1 MRTKLNYIMAAVN
14 AKEVRSGYTPRVQ
27 ADPLTIYP
35 QAQAYLID
43 PLNAPEPSQETGP
56 GTHFYPP
63 DAPKAASPTVSSPS
77 SSKNPFRDSKSGAT
91 THVRHSSRS
100 STGSTSKF
108 PDFQEGPSHRRN
120 ISGEHRRNVSGDHLM
135 GESSAG
141 RRRGSSLNQRYPGD
155 TSNQPLNML
164 RKDSKKAYRS
174 PHLNKRHI
182 PGADTIDRLDPTPN
196 KLPYH
201 HEGPYDAAL
210 LARNTSYKTS
220 PIAALEDS
228 NREALKATPAE
239 NIKDALDKHRPLDG
253 VASVPPGQRDQ
264 LGRVYHYEEGT
275 DMMREANPEGGAY
288 KQWPGEEYHPDDL
301 KGKGEPAFS
310 LDRALKAHT
319 IHERDFDGQR
329 GIELSDRPL
338 MSDYDKQKD
347 RKKLDNRD
355 PVEIAGDDSRYA
367 DLVMAADSDAHTQM
381 NRTSSLRK
389 AGEGLKKRLSLRRR
403 HQE

>member
-1 MRTKLNYIMAAVN
+1 MIQARCLRISLNPTHN
-14 AKEVRSGYTPRVQ
+14 RV
-27 ADPLTIYP
+27 

-63 DAPKAASPTVSSPS
+63 GATPTKTASPTASPSSPA
-77 SSKNPFRDSKSGAT
+77 SSKNPFRDSMGGKGGVQ

-100 STGSTSKF
+100 STGSNSKF
-108 PDFQEGPSHRRN
+108 PEYHDGPSSPHRRN
-120 ISGEHRRNVSGDHLM
+120 ISGDHLT
-135 GESSAG
+135 GEPSGSRS
-141 RRRGSSLNQRYPGD
+141 RRTSSLSQRYDGD
-155 TSNQPLNML
+155 MSNQPLNML
-164 RKDSKKAYRS
+164 RKDSKKAYRA

-210 LARNTSYKTS
+210 LARNTSYKSS

-239 NIKDALDKHRPLDG
+239 KIKDALEKHKPLDG
-253 VASVPPGQRDQ
+253 VAVVPPGQRDQ
-264 LGRVYHYEEGT
+264 LGRVYNYEEGT
-275 DMMREANPEGGAY
+275 DMMREGNPEGGAY
-288 KQWPGEEYHPDDL
+288 KQWPGEEYSKDDL

-319 IHERDFDGQR
+319 IHERDFDGER

-338 MSDYDKQKD
+338 MSDYDKMKD
-347 RKKLDNRD
+347 RKKLDDRD
-355 PVEIAGDDSRYA
+355 PVEIAGGESRYA
-367 DLVMAADSDAHTQM
+367 DLTMAADTDAHI

-403 HQE
+403 KQDD